1 MKNVRK
7 NSGGASVDTLSTIN
21 NNFLNTENRMARVNL
36 DTSPAYLN
44 GQSAALTFDAIEI
57 TDETQYSSFKN
68 PKILPNIESGT
79 TESAGTDADTSE
91 TKNEQGA
98 TVFQNITPGT
108 MAFTFTGMSTSKA
121 AFAFFTQGN
130 EAKAELELSSLTD
143 TVDAFGKGTSQKLK
157 AFGASSF
164 KQFVR
169 PIGIINGTGDRM
181 IFFPKASWA
190 VSFTGAP
197 SNAGYLGFSV
207 TVTALEVNTQYLKTM
222 MVLELDNSSSVG

>member
-1 MKNVRK
+1 MGTVRK
-7 NSGGASVDTLSTIN
+7 KSENASIDTFSTYSN
-21 NNFLNTENRMARVNL
+21 NLLNLENRMARVNL

-44 GQSAALTFDAIEI
+44 GQSAALTFDPIEI
-57 TDETQYSSFKN
+57 TDSTQYSSFLN

-121 AFAFFTQGN
+121 AFAFFTTGN
-130 EAKAELELSSLTD
+130 TTPELNLDSLTD
-143 TVDAFGKGTSQKLK
+143 TQDAFGKGTTQKLK
-157 AFGASSF
+157 AFGASAF

-222 MVLELDNSSSVG
+222 MVLELDNSGVGA

>member
-7 NSGGASVDTLSTIN
+7 NSGGASADTFSSIS

-57 TDETQYSSFKN
+57 TNSTQYSSFKN
-68 PKILPNIESGT
+68 PKILPNIESDT

-121 AFAFFTQGN
+121 AFAFFTRGN
-130 EAKAELELSSLTD
+130 EAKAELELNSLTD
-143 TVDAFGKGTSQKLK
+143 AAEVFGKGASQKLK

-169 PIGIINGTGDRM
+169 PIGIINGAGDRM

-222 MVLELDNSSSVG
+222 MVLELDNSSPTG

>member
-1 MKNVRK
+1 MRNVRK
-7 NSGGASVDTLSTIN
+7 NSGGASVDTFSTIN

-57 TDETQYSSFKN
+57 TDSTKYSNFKS

-79 TESAGTDADTSE
+79 TESSGTDADISE

-121 AFAFFTQGN
+121 AFAFFTQGS
-130 EAKAELELSSLTD
+130 EANAELELNSLID
-143 TVDAFGKGTSQKLK
+143 TEDVFGKGDSQKLK

-169 PIGIINGTGDRM
+169 PIGIINGNGDRM

-207 TVTALEVNTQYLKTM
+207 TVTALEVNTEYLKTM
-222 MVLELDNSSSVG
+222 MVLELDNSGVSS

>member
-1 MKNVRK
+1 M
-7 NSGGASVDTLSTIN
+7 
-21 NNFLNTENRMARVNL
+21 
-36 DTSPAYLN
+36 
-44 GQSAALTFDAIEI
+44 
-57 TDETQYSSFKN
+57 N

-79 TESAGTDADTSE
+79 TESSGTDADTSE

-130 EAKAELELSSLTD
+130 EAEAELELDSLTD
-143 TVDAFGKGTSQKLK
+143 TADVFGKGASQKLK

-169 PIGIINGTGDRM
+169 PIGIINGAGDRM

-222 MVLELDNSSSVG
+222 MVLELDNSGVGA

>member
-1 MKNVRK
+1 MRNVRK
-7 NSGGASVDTLSTIN
+7 NSGGASVDTFSTIN

-57 TDETQYSSFKN
+57 TNNTQYLSFRN

-91 TKNEQGA
+91 TKNEQGSI
-98 TVFQNITPGT
+98 VFQNITPGT

-121 AFAFFTQGN
+121 AFAFFTTGDTTP
-130 EAKAELELSSLTD
+130 ELSLDSLTD
-143 TVDAFGKGTSQKLK
+143 TQDAFGKGASQKLK
-157 AFGASSF
+157 AFGASAF

-169 PIGIINGTGDRM
+169 PIGIINGAGDRM

-222 MVLELDNSSSVG
+222 MVFELDNSSSAG

>member
-7 NSGGASVDTLSTIN
+7 NSGGASVDTFSTIN

-91 TKNEQGA
+91 TKVLPYSRISHRVLWHLPLQ
-98 TVFQNITPGT
+98 VCPLQKP
-108 MAFTFTGMSTSKA
+108 
-121 AFAFFTQGN
+121 
-130 EAKAELELSSLTD
+130 LSLSLH
-143 TVDAFGKGTSQKLK
+143 KGTKPRL
-157 AFGASSF
+157 
-164 KQFVR
+164 
-169 PIGIINGTGDRM
+169 
-181 IFFPKASWA
+181 SWI
-190 VSFTGAP
+190 
-197 SNAGYLGFSV
+197 
-207 TVTALEVNTQYLKTM
+207 
-222 MVLELDNSSSVG
+222 

>member
-7 NSGGASVDTLSTIN
+7 NSGGASVDTFSSIN

-44 GQSAALTFDAIEI
+44 GQSAALTFEAIEI
-57 TDETQYSSFKN
+57 TDSTQYSNFKN

-79 TESAGTDADTSE
+79 TESSGTDADTSE

-98 TVFQNITPGT
+98 IVFQNITPGT

-121 AFAFFTQGN
+121 AFAFFTQGH
-130 EAKAELELSSLTD
+130 EAEAELELDSLTD
-143 TVDAFGKGTSQKLK
+143 TADVFGKGVSQKLK

-222 MVLELDNSSSVG
+222 MVLELDNSGVGA

>member
-1 MKNVRK
+1 MRNVRK
-7 NSGGASVDTLSTIN
+7 NSGGASVDTFSTIN

-57 TDETQYSSFKN
+57 TDSTQYSNFRN

-79 TESAGTDADTSE
+79 TESSGTDADTSE

-98 TVFQNITPGT
+98 IVFQNITPGT

-121 AFAFFTQGN
+121 AFAFFTQGT
-130 EAKAELELSSLTD
+130 EAKAELELNSLTD
-143 TVDAFGKGTSQKLK
+143 TADVFGKGASQKLK

-222 MVLELDNSSSVG
+222 MVLELDNSGVNA

>member
-1 MKNVRK
+1 
-7 NSGGASVDTLSTIN
+7 
-21 NNFLNTENRMARVNL
+21 
-36 DTSPAYLN
+36 
-44 GQSAALTFDAIEI
+44 
-57 TDETQYSSFKN
+57 
-68 PKILPNIESGT
+68 
-79 TESAGTDADTSE
+79 
-91 TKNEQGA
+91 
-98 TVFQNITPGT
+98 
-108 MAFTFTGMSTSKA
+108 MSTSKA

-130 EAKAELELSSLTD
+130 ETKAELELSSLTD
-143 TVDAFGKGTSQKLK
+143 TIDAFGKGATQKLK

-222 MVLELDNSSSVG
+222 MVLELDNSGTGA

>member
-7 NSGGASVDTLSTIN
+7 NSGGASADTFSSIS

-44 GQSAALTFDAIEI
+44 GQSAALTFDAVEI
-57 TDETQYSSFKN
+57 TDETRYSDFVN
-68 PKILPNIESGT
+68 PRILPNIESGT

-121 AFAFFTQGN
+121 AFAFFTRGD
-130 EAKAELELSSLTD
+130 ETRPELDLTDLTD
-143 TVDAFGKGTSQKLK
+143 TADAFGTGTSHKLK
-157 AFGASSF
+157 AFGASAF

-169 PIGIINGTGDRM
+169 SIGIINGTGDRM

-197 SNAGYLGFSV
+197 SNSGYLGFSV
-207 TVTALEVNTQYLKTM
+207 TVTALEVNTRYLKTM
-222 MVLELDNSSSVG
+222 MVLELDNSGT